1 MCRSEEPQ
9 DKLKA
14 LRQTRREETVSTGK
28 KAADCLAPDEAGL
41 QLPASR
47 AACGRAVRSDG
58 NASTSRLVIVSNRVA
73 DPDQDGQAG
82 GLVVALDE
90 IFRVRRGLWFG
101 WSGQVRRDA
110 DGRPAKN
117 RKAENVDLVTLDL
130 TPREYQDCYLGYA
143 NRCLWPIL
151 HYRTDLVE
159 FRHSYAE
166 AYQAVNRRFAEALA
180 PLLREDDL
188 IWVHDYHLIPLA
200 REMRRLGC
208 RHRIGFFLHVPF
220 PPKEVFASLPG
231 YEEILSALVAYDLLG
246 FQTETDKACFLS
258 TMEGLAGARAD
269 AHGWIDAF
277 GQSVQ
282 VGVFPVGI
290 DVDGFAELAMA
301 PKARYHVEKVL
312 GALQDRDLIIGVDR
326 LDYTKGLSHRFAAY
340 RNLLERVPEWRNKV
354 SLLQIAPLSR
364 QELGPYAITR
374 EELDRLSG
382 EINGVFAD
390 LDWTP
395 IRYHVKPLA
404 RSTLAALFRASRVGL
419 VTPLRDGMNLVAKEF
434 VAAQDS
440 TDPGVLVLS
449 RFAGAAEGMKEAL
462 IVNPHDVDGTADAI
476 NLALAMPL
484 DERVARHDALLQ
496 RLRKQDAQAW
506 HRAFIDR
513 LAAGA
518 PAPSASL
525 LEADARTPST
535 AALCVGSQPTSHRD
549 KEAPSSDQFL
559 DREYEA

>member
-14 LRQTRREETVSTGK
+14 LRQTRREETVSTGR
-28 KAADCLAPDEAGL
+28 KAADRLAPDEAGL
-41 QLPASR
+41 QLPASL
-47 AACGRAVRSDG
+47 AACGRAARSDG

-82 GLVVALDE
+82 GLAVALDE

-200 REMRRLGC
+200 PEMRRLGC

-246 FQTETDKACFLS
+246 FQTETDKSCFLS
-258 TMEGLAGARAD
+258 TMEGLVGARAD

-282 VGVFPVGI
+282 VDVFPVGI
-290 DVDGFAELAMA
+290 DVDGFAELATA
-301 PKARYHVEKVL
+301 PKARHHVERLL

-326 LDYTKGLSHRFAAY
+326 LDYTKGLSHRFVAY

-434 VAAQDS
+434 VVAQDRA
-440 TDPGVLVLS
+440 DPGVLVLS

-506 HRAFIDR
+506 HRAFVDR
-513 LAAGA
+513 LAAGK
-518 PAPSASL
+518 PASSAFP
-525 LEADARTPST
+525 LEADARAPST
-535 AALCVGSQPTSHRD
+535 AALCGGSQPTSYRD
-549 KEAPSSDQFL
+549 KETPSDDQLL
-559 DREYEA
+559 DQEYEA

>member
-9 DKLKA
+9 DKLNA
-14 LRQTRREETVSTGK
+14 LRQTRREETVSTGR
-28 KAADCLAPDEAGL
+28 KAADRLAPDEAGL
-41 QLPASR
+41 RLPASL
-47 AACGRAVRSDG
+47 AACGRAARSDG

-82 GLVVALDE
+82 GLAVALDE

-110 DGRPAKN
+110 DGRPARN
-117 RKAENVDLVTLDL
+117 RRAENVDLATLDL

-159 FRHSYAE
+159 FRRSYAE

-220 PPKEVFASLPG
+220 PPKEVFASMPG

-258 TMEGLAGARAD
+258 TMERLAGARRD
-269 AHGWIDAF
+269 GHGQIDAF

-290 DVDGFAELAMA
+290 DVDGFAELSTS
-301 PKARYHVEKVL
+301 PKARHNVERL
-312 GALQDRDLIIGVDR
+312 TGALQDRDLIIGVDR

-340 RNLLERVPEWRNKV
+340 RSLLERVPEWRNKV

-364 QELGPYAITR
+364 QELGPYTVTR

-404 RSTLAALFRASRVGL
+404 RSTLAALFHASRVGL

-434 VAAQDS
+434 VAAQDPA
-440 TDPGVLVLS
+440 DPGVLVLS

-476 NLALAMPL
+476 NQALTMPL
-484 DERVARHDALLQ
+484 DERLARHDALLR

-506 HRAFIDR
+506 HRAFVDR
-513 LAAGA
+513 LAAGK
-518 PAPSASL
+518 PASSAFPL
-525 LEADARTPST
+525 QADASAPITT
-535 AALCVGSQPTSHRD
+535 ALCSGSQPAPLGNR
-549 KEAPSSDQFL
+549 EAPSHDQLL
-559 DREYEA
+559 DQEYEG